1 MKINVYCV
9 GKLKESYWRDA
20 VAEYKKRIEGFAKIE
35 LIEVND
41 YPTPEKSS
49 PAQEEEI
56 KDKEGRKML
65 EKIKPGDFVVALD
78 LNQKEYTSE
87 EFSTQMEKWLVVGR
101 SSLSFLIGGSLG
113 LSNECKKRADASVS
127 FGKMTFPHQLAR
139 VMLLEQIY
147 RAFKI
152 ARHEPYHK

>member
-20 VAEYKKRIEGFAKIE
+20 VAEYKKRLEGFAKIE

-41 YPTPEKSS
+41 YPTPEKASL
-49 PAQEEEI
+49 AQEEDI
-56 KDKEGRKML
+56 KNKEGRKML

-87 EFSTQMEKWLVVGR
+87 EFSIQMEKWLVAGG

-113 LSNECKKRADASVS
+113 LSDECKKRADVSVS

>member
-9 GKLKESYWRDA
+9 GKLKENYWREA
-20 VAEYKKRIEGFAKIE
+20 VAEYKKRIEGFAKVDI
-35 LIEVND
+35 IEVSD
-41 YPTPEKSS
+41 FPTPEKASL
-49 PAQEEEI
+49 AMEEEI
-56 KDKEGRKML
+56 KSKEGKKML

-87 EFSTQMEKWLVVGR
+87 EFSAQMEKWLVAGG
-101 SSLSFLIGGSLG
+101 SSISFLIGGSLG
-113 LSNECKKRADASVS
+113 LSDECKKRANVSVC

-147 RAFKI
+147 RSFKI

>member
-20 VAEYKKRIEGFAKIE
+20 VAEYKKRLEGFAKIE

-41 YPTPEKSS
+41 YPTPEKASL
-49 PAQEEEI
+49 AQEEEI
-56 KDKEGRKML
+56 KNKEGRKML

-87 EFSTQMEKWLVVGR
+87 EFSIQMEKWLVAGG

-113 LSNECKKRADASVS
+113 LSDECKKRADVSVS

>member
-20 VAEYKKRIEGFAKIE
+20 IAEYKKRIEGFAKIE

-41 YPTPEKSS
+41 YPTPEKAS

-87 EFSTQMEKWLVVGR
+87 EFSTQMEKWLVAGR

-113 LSNECKKRADASVS
+113 LSDECKKRADASVS

>member
-1 MKINVYCV
+1 MKISVYCV
-9 GKLKESYWRDA
+9 GKLKESYWKDA
-20 VAEYKKRIEGFAKIE
+20 VQEYKKRIEGYAKIDIFE
-35 LIEVND
+35 APD
-41 YPTPEKSS
+41 FPTPEKAS

-56 KDKEGRKML
+56 KNKEGKKML
-65 EKIKPGDFVVALD
+65 EKIKPGDYVIALD

-87 EFSTQMEKWLVVGR
+87 EFSSQMEKWLVAGG
-101 SSLSFLIGGSLG
+101 SSVSFLIGGSLG
-113 LSNECKKRADASVS
+113 LSEECKKRANASVC

-147 RAFKI
+147 RSFKI

>member
-1 MKINVYCV
+1 MKISVYCV
-9 GKLKESYWRDA
+9 GKLKESYWKAA
-20 VAEYKKRIEGFAKIE
+20 VQEYKKRIEGYAKIDIFE
-35 LIEVND
+35 APD
-41 YPTPEKSS
+41 FPTPEKAS

-56 KDKEGRKML
+56 KNKEGKKML
-65 EKIKPGDFVVALD
+65 EKIKPGDYVIALD

-87 EFSTQMEKWLVVGR
+87 EFSSQMEKWLVAGG
-101 SSLSFLIGGSLG
+101 SSVSFLIGGSLG
-113 LSNECKKRADASVS
+113 LSEECKKRANASVC

-147 RAFKI
+147 RSFKI